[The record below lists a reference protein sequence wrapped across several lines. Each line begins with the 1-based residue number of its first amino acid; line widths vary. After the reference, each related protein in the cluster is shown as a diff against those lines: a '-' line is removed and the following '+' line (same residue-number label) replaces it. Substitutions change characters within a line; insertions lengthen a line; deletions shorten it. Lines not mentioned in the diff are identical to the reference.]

1 MQRERFWF
9 GMALVI
15 APVLLLLLTITP
27 GIEED
32 QSGPV
37 EGHVSFHGRPL
48 AGGTIMFIP
57 KDSSRI
63 SWAMGGIDESGHYE
77 IGSDW
82 HRELLKGKA
91 GYRICVMP
99 DYRTTSGRISQGPD
113 RAQTGGTQS
122 GTKAAG
128 YPNMSVASG
137 FPQQLTDPQTT
148 RLEVRLDS
156 GPAQVDIAL

>member
-1 MQRERFWF
+1 MHRDRFWF
-9 GMALVI
+9 GMAMVI
-15 APVLLLLLTITP
+15 VPVLLLLLMFTP
-27 GIEED
+27 SVEENE
-32 QSGPV
+32 SGPV

-48 AGGTIMFIP
+48 AGGTILFIP
-57 KDSSRI
+57 KDSPCVG
-63 SWAMGGIDESGHYE
+63 WVTGGIDESGHYE
-77 IGSDW
+77 IGSEW
-82 HRELLKGKA
+82 HRELLKGRA

-99 DYRTTSGRISQGPD
+99 DYHKTSGRISQGPD
-113 RAQTGGTQS
+113 RARTGGTRS

-137 FPQQLTDPQTT
+137 FPRQLTDPQTT